1 MSNQDQNASRNPEEM
16 LRLATGI
23 VSAYVQFNQLPAGQ
37 LAQMIRDIH
46 GTLASLSG
54 GAAAHDPEK
63 HKPAVPIKKSI
74 TPEHIICL
82 EDGKP
87 LKMLK
92 RYLRTRYGLSPE
104 EYRLKWGLAADYP
117 MVAPNYAQQRSQ
129 FAKQIGLGR
138 TATKRRGRKKAA

>member
-1 MSNQDQNASRNPEEM
+1 M

-46 GTLASLSG
+46 ATLASLSG
-54 GAAAHDPEK
+54 GGVAHDPEK

-74 TPEHIICL
+74 TPDYIVCL
-82 EDGKP
+82 EDGKQ

-92 RYLRTRYGLSPE
+92 RYLRTRYDLSPDA
-104 EYRLKWGLAADYP
+104 YRLKWGLAADYP

>member
-1 MSNQDQNASRNPEEM
+1 MSNLESTPSRSSEETI
-16 LRLATGI
+16 RLATGI

-46 GTLASLSG
+46 GTLASLSSG
-54 GAAAHDPEK
+54 VEMHDPEK

-74 TPEHIICL
+74 TPEFLICL
-82 EDGKP
+82 EDGKK

-92 RYLRTRYGLSPE
+92 RYLRSRYGLSPE
-104 EYRLKWGLAADYP
+104 EYRMKWGLPADYP
-117 MVAPNYAQQRSQ
+117 MVAPNYAEQRSQ

-138 TATKRRGRKKAA
+138 TATKRKGRRKAA